1 MKIERQK
8 RIEGTTISGIIENG
22 GYHFTHVEIYQDG
35 LINAWD
41 LEDLN
46 SMETRLQEPRLQ
58 VVTEVP
64 PGKLLSIFGLGSYQI
79 LSANWAHTPAS
90 YLELIKAKVAELNP
104 RLENLYTFSEEERAL
119 WKERKIGL
127 SAKSKVY
134 HEIPGWFYDTEV
146 GEAIPFFFKKD
157 DENYLVRVA
166 VFKSGLV
173 QVACSAFEWTLD
185 IAEVKTRFH
194 AGDFFTEFQEPLV
207 VHLGELGV
215 ATIGHPEHHYP
226 IELEDK
232 IEELFMAHERLN
244 GKDRFQIC
252 RDAYHAYLE
261 YPEDFYRE
269 ELRKAYLAIP
279 EHERMYLGDM
289 DSKDGDYRRIL
300 FSDEKREV

>member
-8 RIEGTTISGIIENG
+8 RMEGTTITGIIENA
-22 GYHFTHVEIYQDG
+22 GYHFTNVEIYQDG
-35 LINAWD
+35 LIGAWN

-46 SMETRLQEPRLQ
+46 SMKTRLQEPSLQ

-64 PGKLLSIFGLGSYQI
+64 LGKELSIFGLGSYTI

-90 YLELIKAKVAELNP
+90 YLELIKSKVAELNP

-119 WKERKIGL
+119 WKARKRVP

-146 GEAIPFFFKKD
+146 GETVPFFFKKNG
-157 DENYLVRVA
+157 ENYLVQVA

-185 IAEVKTRFH
+185 IAEVKTRFQ

-215 ATIGHPEHHYP
+215 VTIGNQEYPYP
-226 IELEDK
+226 IALEDK

-252 RDAYHAYLE
+252 RDAYYQYLV

-289 DSKDGDYRRIL
+289 DSRDGDYQRIL